1 MSETERSLDAFL
13 AKRNDED
20 PLFYQKMEQHLK
32 DMIPRKIA
40 DNILFGLSNMG
51 FEFEADILE
60 TLDAIEELITEDT
73 DLKQVVLYVINNFIK

>member
-40 DNILFGLSNMG
+40 NGIYFGLANMG

>member
-1 MSETERSLDAFL
+1 MNE
-13 AKRNDED
+13 
-20 PLFYQKMEQHLK
+20 
-32 DMIPRKIA
+32 RKIA
-40 DNILFGLSNMG
+40 NNIYFGLANMG